1 MLDPCVYFAISFL
14 SACVRSLGKIYATF
28 SRLREFTLHFP
39 TNLVCTKKGRP
50 RGGGGVTLWN
60 SWWRCA
66 TRFSKSWPYF
76 RPKKFSDLASK
87 IHTRFQTWPPRNC
100 IMLERQQRVFKIR
113 FEFAY
118 YFFFFIHLE
127 LKLPIRSYSPSNTI
141 YTRFQTETAPKPYPL
156 PFGAAHTYMAYISE
170 YPPPRGGRR
179 TKRLV
184 IEPTQS
190 DSKLLLAFSARFF
203 WLI

>member
-1 MLDPCVYFAISFL
+1 MPPDSLNPDPISDQKNFQ
-14 SACVRSLGKIYATF
+14 
-28 SRLREFTLHFP
+28 
-39 TNLVCTKKGRP
+39 
-50 RGGGGVTLWN
+50 
-60 SWWRCA
+60 
-66 TRFSKSWPYF
+66 
-76 RPKKFSDLASK
+76 DLASK

-118 YFFFFIHLE
+118 YFFFFIHSE

-203 WLI
+203 